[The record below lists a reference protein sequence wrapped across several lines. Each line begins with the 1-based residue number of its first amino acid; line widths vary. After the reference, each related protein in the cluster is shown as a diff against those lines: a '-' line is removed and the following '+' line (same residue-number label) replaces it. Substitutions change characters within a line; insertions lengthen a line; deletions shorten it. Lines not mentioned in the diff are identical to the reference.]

1 MKQFTKKR
9 STIYRCFTEDREGP
23 PHLFVNFRNMVY
35 KIKRNSILDLIPTAP
50 FVLFDSNCPLF
61 YYWYSNETNCNVMKT
76 LGYVDDDMVC
86 GSISIKHVPTLI
98 RNFFKN
104 NIAYRQATL
113 QRIDQILNPYQS
125 ALIPDSSFKSFAVPF
140 RKYQNLIC
148 VHARFGKGASDFTD
162 YRSFIG
168 KDKVSVFADCIR
180 SHDARNSYIYLA
192 TDSFSAK
199 EELYDEFGRR
209 LIVAAE
215 RAQHSAVELSKTNWT
230 RSGVLTSIAD
240 FTISTMCSQFIG
252 TSRSS
257 FSALIEMLGNYPTIH
272 VSKYND
278 VCTTEGLY
286 LPQ

>member
-1 MKQFTKKR
+1 
-9 STIYRCFTEDREGP
+9 
-23 PHLFVNFRNMVY
+23 MVY
-35 KIKRNSILDLIPTAP
+35 KIKGHAILDLIPKAP
-50 FVLFDSNCPLF
+50 FVLFDGNCPLF
-61 YYWYSNETNCNVMKT
+61 YYWFSNETNCNILKS
-76 LGYVDDDMVC
+76 LGYVDNDVMC
-86 GSISIKHVPTLI
+86 GSFHRKHISMLI
-98 RNFFKN
+98 RNFFKH

-113 QRIDQILNPYQS
+113 HRIDQILEPYQFV
-125 ALIPDSSFKSFAVPF
+125 LTPDPSFKSFSVPF

-168 KDKVSVFADCIR
+168 KDKISVFADCIR
-180 SHDARNSYIYLA
+180 NHDGKNSYIYLA

-199 EELYDEFGRR
+199 EELYYEFGRR
-209 LIVAAE
+209 LIVATE
-215 RAQHSAVELSKTNWT
+215 RAQHSAVELSKANWT

-240 FTISTMCSQFIG
+240 FTISTMCSKFIG

-257 FSALIEMLGNYPTIH
+257 FSALIEMLGDYPTIH

-278 VCTTEGLY
+278 VCSAEGLY